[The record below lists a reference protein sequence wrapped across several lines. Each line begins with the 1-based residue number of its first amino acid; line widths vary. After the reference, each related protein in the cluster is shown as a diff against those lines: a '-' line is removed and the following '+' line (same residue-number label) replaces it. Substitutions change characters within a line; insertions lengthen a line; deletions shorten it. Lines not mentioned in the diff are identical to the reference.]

1 MGIELRRQ
9 LWDLRADS
17 KAEMAI
23 VAFFTTF
30 WAAGG
35 GTATKEELSVC
46 RVTQKDR
53 ETERLLHSCPGK

>member
-1 MGIELRRQ
+1 
-9 LWDLRADS
+9 
-17 KAEMAI
+17 MAI

-35 GTATKEELSVC
+35 GAATKEELSVC

-53 ETERLLHSCPGK
+53 ETERLLHSCLGK